1 MRSKDSFRVAFFLRS
16 NVLKNGEQPVFMRIT
31 VNGQRAE
38 NNIQKSILPNLWNQ
52 AKERAIGS
60 GRTAVDLNRFIEE
73 ARIKVHQI
81 VTELQQNDEP
91 VNAKVV
97 QQRFYGINPNKKTE
111 RTILEVIQ
119 SHNDDA
125 EKLIGI
131 DFAKT
136 TVLRYKSMKRYL
148 AEMIKKNYDVDDLP
162 LSQFTGE
169 VIRAYEVFLKT
180 EKDMSQNTLIRYMKA
195 LKKITNRCI
204 ANDWI
209 HKDPFV
215 GIKFREEPT
224 EPEFLTIEE
233 LNRIYECEPGCKRLE
248 VVRDMFLMSA
258 FTGLAFSDVSQL
270 TSEHIVRD
278 NAGNLWIRKHRQK
291 TRQISNIPLLDI
303 PAAILKKYEG
313 DKKAAKKGVLL
324 PVPANQVMNR
334 YLKEIATICKIDKY
348 LTTHVARHTYAT
360 VCLSQGVSLKNVSK
374 MLGHASVKMTE
385 HYARVLDTSILREMN
400 EIRDAMNF
408 GNLGQQSKAAEGY
421 YSLIV
426 IQREMKIQ

>member
-73 ARIKVHQI
+73 ARIKVHKI

-131 DFAKT
+131 DFTKT

-258 FTGLAFSDVSQL
+258 FTGLAFTDVSQL
-270 TSEHIVRD
+270 TEDHIVTD
-278 NAGNLWIRKHRQK
+278 NDGNKWIRKPRQK
-291 TRQISNIPLLDI
+291 TKQMSNIPLLDI
-303 PAAILKKYEG
+303 PLAIIEKYQG

-324 PVPANQVMNR
+324 PIPCNQVMNR
-334 YLKEIATICKIDKY
+334 YLKEIATICKINKH
-348 LTTHVARHTYAT
+348 LTMHTARHTYAT
-360 VCLSQGVSLKNVSK
+360 LCLYQGVNLKNVSS

-385 HYARVLDTSILREMN
+385 RYARVLDSSILRDMN
-400 EIRDAMNF
+400 AIRDTL
-408 GNLGQQSKAAEGY
+408 NLERK
-421 YSLIV
+421 L
-426 IQREMKIQ
+426 

>member
-73 ARIKVHQI
+73 ARIKVHKI

-258 FTGLAFSDVSQL
+258 FTGLAFTDVSQL
-270 TSEHIVRD
+270 TEDHIVTD
-278 NAGNLWIRKHRQK
+278 NDGNKWIRKPRQK
-291 TRQISNIPLLDI
+291 TKQMSNIPLLDI
-303 PAAILKKYEG
+303 PLAIIEKYQG

-324 PVPANQVMNR
+324 PIPCNQVMNR
-334 YLKEIATICKIDKY
+334 YLKEIATICKINKH
-348 LTTHVARHTYAT
+348 LTMHQRRHYE
-360 VCLSQGVSLKNVSK
+360 LSLSLNLNSLQRFVS
-374 MLGHASVKMTE
+374 
-385 HYARVLDTSILREMN
+385 
-400 EIRDAMNF
+400 
-408 GNLGQQSKAAEGY
+408 
-421 YSLIV
+421 
-426 IQREMKIQ
+426 

>member
-1 MRSKDSFRVAFFLRS
+1 MRSKDSFRVAFFLRR
-16 NVLKNGEQPVFMRIT
+16 NVLKTGESPVFMRIT

-38 NNIQKSILPNLWNQ
+38 NNIQKSILPSLWDQ
-52 AKERAIGS
+52 PKERAKGTS
-60 GRTAVDLNRFIEE
+60 RTALDLNRFIEE

-81 VTELQQNDEP
+81 VSELQQNNEP
-91 VNAKVV
+91 VNALIV
-97 QQRFYGINPNKKTE
+97 QQRFYGINPNKKAE
-111 RTILEVIQ
+111 RTILQVIQ
-119 SHNDDA
+119 DHNDEA
-125 EKLIGI
+125 EKLIGK
-131 DFAKT
+131 DYSKA

-148 AEMIKKNYDVDDLP
+148 GELIKKNYDVDDLP

-180 EKDMSQNTLIRYMKA
+180 EKDLSQNTLIRYMKA

-233 LNRIYECEPGCKRLE
+233 LNRIYECDPGCKRLE

-270 TSEHIVRD
+270 TSEHIVKD
-278 NAGNLWIRKHRQK
+278 NGGNLWIRKHRQK

-313 DKKAAKKGVLL
+313 DKKASKKGVLL
-324 PVPANQVMNR
+324 PVPTNQVMNR

-385 HYARVLDTSILREMN
+385 HYARVLDNSILKEMN

-408 GNLGQQSKAAEGY
+408 SNLGPQAKEE
-421 YSLIV
+421 V
-426 IQREMKIQ
+426 

>member
-1 MRSKDSFRVAFFLRS
+1 MRSKDSFRVAFFLRR
-16 NVLKNGEQPVFMRIT
+16 NVLKNGESPVFMRIT

-38 NNIQKSILPNLWNQ
+38 NNIQKSILPNLWSQ
-52 AKERAIGS
+52 AKERAS
-60 GRTAVDLNRFIEE
+60 GTSRTAVDLNRFIEE
-73 ARIKVHQI
+73 ARIKVHAI
-81 VTELQQNDEP
+81 VTELQQENEP
-91 VNAKVV
+91 VTAIIV
-97 QQRFYGINPNKKTE
+97 QQRFYGINPKKKKE
-111 RTILEVIQ
+111 KTILEVIQ
-119 SHNDDA
+119 AHNDEA
-125 EKLIGI
+125 ETLIGK
-131 DFAKT
+131 DYTKT
-136 TVLRYKSMKRYL
+136 TVYRYKSMKRYL
-148 AEMIKKNYDVDDLP
+148 EEMIKKNYEVDDLP
-162 LSQFTGE
+162 LSEFTGE

-180 EKDMSQNTLIRYMKA
+180 EKDLCQNTLIRYMKA

-209 HKDPFV
+209 KKDPFV
-215 GIKFREEPT
+215 GIKFKEVPT
-224 EPEFLTIEE
+224 EPDFLTIEE

-270 TSEHIVRD
+270 TAEHIVRD

-313 DKKAAKKGVLL
+313 NKKAVQKGVLL

-374 MLGHASVKMTE
+374 MLGHASIKMTE

-400 EIRDAMNF
+400 EIRDTMNF
-408 GNLGQQSKAAEGY
+408 SNLGQQAKAE
-421 YSLIV
+421 
-426 IQREMKIQ
+426 

>member
-1 MRSKDSFRVAFFLRS
+1 MRSKDSFRVAFFLRR
-16 NVLKNGEQPVFMRIT
+16 NVLKNGESPVFMRIT

-38 NNIQKSILPNLWNQ
+38 NNIQKSILPNLWSQ
-52 AKERAIGS
+52 AKERAS
-60 GRTAVDLNRFIEE
+60 GTSRTAVDLNRFIEE
-73 ARIKVHQI
+73 ARIKVHAI
-81 VTELQQNDEP
+81 VTELQQENEP
-91 VNAKVV
+91 VTAIVV
-97 QQRFYGINPNKKTE
+97 QQRFYGINPKKKKE
-111 RTILEVIQ
+111 KTILEVIQ
-119 SHNDDA
+119 AHNDEA
-125 EKLIGI
+125 ETLIGK
-131 DFAKT
+131 DYTKT
-136 TVLRYKSMKRYL
+136 TVYRYKSMKRYL
-148 AEMIKKNYDVDDLP
+148 EEMIKKNYEVDDLP
-162 LSQFTGE
+162 LSEFSGE

-180 EKDMSQNTLIRYMKA
+180 EKDLCQNTLIRYMKA

-209 HKDPFV
+209 KKDPFV
-215 GIKFREEPT
+215 GIKFKEVPT
-224 EPEFLTIEE
+224 EPDFLTIEE

-270 TSEHIVRD
+270 TAEHIVRD

-313 DKKAAKKGVLL
+313 NKKAAQKGVLL

-408 GNLGQQSKAAEGY
+408 SNLGQQAKAE
-421 YSLIV
+421 
-426 IQREMKIQ
+426 

>member
-1 MRSKDSFRVAFFLRS
+1 MRSKDSFRVAFFLRR
-16 NVLKNGEQPVFMRIT
+16 NVLKNGESPVFMRIT

-38 NNIQKSILPNLWNQ
+38 NNIQKSILPNLWSQ
-52 AKERAIGS
+52 AKERAS
-60 GRTAVDLNRFIEE
+60 GTSRTAVDLNRFIEE
-73 ARIKVHQI
+73 ARIKVHAI
-81 VTELQQNDEP
+81 VTELQQENEP
-91 VNAKVV
+91 VTATVV
-97 QQRFYGINPNKKTE
+97 QQRFYGINPKKKKE
-111 RTILEVIQ
+111 KTILEVIQ
-119 SHNDDA
+119 AHNDEA
-125 EKLIGI
+125 ETLIGK
-131 DFAKT
+131 DYTKT
-136 TVLRYKSMKRYL
+136 TVYRYKSMKRYL
-148 AEMIKKNYDVDDLP
+148 EEMIKKNYEVDDLP
-162 LSQFTGE
+162 LSEFTGE

-180 EKDMSQNTLIRYMKA
+180 EKDLCQNTLIRYMKA

-209 HKDPFV
+209 KKDPFV
-215 GIKFREEPT
+215 GIKFKEVPT
-224 EPEFLTIEE
+224 EPDFLTIEE

-313 DKKAAKKGVLL
+313 NKKAAQKGVLL

-400 EIRDAMNF
+400 EIRNAMNF
-408 GNLGQQSKAAEGY
+408 SNLGQQAKAE
-421 YSLIV
+421 
-426 IQREMKIQ
+426 

>member
-1 MRSKDSFRVAFFLRS
+1 MRSKDSFRVAFFLRR
-16 NVLKNGEQPVFMRIT
+16 NVLKTGESPVFMRIT

-38 NNIQKSILPNLWNQ
+38 NNIQKSILPSLWDQ
-52 AKERAIGS
+52 PKERAKGTS
-60 GRTAVDLNRFIEE
+60 RTALDLNRFIEE

-81 VTELQQNDEP
+81 VSELQQNNEQ
-91 VNAKVV
+91 VNALIV
-97 QQRFYGINPNKKTE
+97 QQRFYGINPNKKAE
-111 RTILEVIQ
+111 RTILQVIQ
-119 SHNDDA
+119 DHNDEA
-125 EKLIGI
+125 EKLIGK
-131 DFAKT
+131 DYSKT

-148 AEMIKKNYDVDDLP
+148 GELIKKNYDVDDLP

-180 EKDMSQNTLIRYMKA
+180 EKDLSQNTLIRYMKA

-233 LNRIYECEPGCKRLE
+233 LNRIYECDPGCKRLE

-270 TSEHIVRD
+270 TSEHIVKD
-278 NAGNLWIRKHRQK
+278 NGGNLWIRKHRQK

-313 DKKAAKKGVLL
+313 DKKASKKGVLL
-324 PVPANQVMNR
+324 PVPTNQVMNR

-348 LTTHVARHTYAT
+348 LTT
-360 VCLSQGVSLKNVSK
+360 
-374 MLGHASVKMTE
+374 M
-385 HYARVLDTSILREMN
+385 
-400 EIRDAMNF
+400 IR
-408 GNLGQQSKAAEGY
+408 
-421 YSLIV
+421 
-426 IQREMKIQ
+426 

>member
-1 MRSKDSFRVAFFLRS
+1 MRSKDSFRVAFFLRR
-16 NVLKNGEQPVFMRIT
+16 NVLKNGESPVFMRIT

-52 AKERAIGS
+52 AKERAS
-60 GRTAVDLNRFIEE
+60 GMSRTAVDLNRFIEE
-73 ARIKVHQI
+73 ARIKVHAI
-81 VTELQQNDEP
+81 VTELQQENEP
-91 VNAKVV
+91 VTATVV
-97 QQRFYGINPNKKTE
+97 QQRFYGINPKKKKE
-111 RTILEVIQ
+111 KTILEVIQ
-119 SHNDDA
+119 AHNDEA
-125 EKLIGI
+125 ETLIGK
-131 DFAKT
+131 DYTKT
-136 TVLRYKSMKRYL
+136 TVYRYKSMKRYL
-148 AEMIKKNYDVDDLP
+148 EEMIKKNYEVDDLP
-162 LSQFTGE
+162 LSEFTGE

-180 EKDMSQNTLIRYMKA
+180 EKDLCQNTLIRYMKA

-209 HKDPFV
+209 KKDPFV
-215 GIKFREEPT
+215 GIKFKEVPT
-224 EPEFLTIEE
+224 EPDFLTIEE

-313 DKKAAKKGVLL
+313 NKKAVQKGVLL

-408 GNLGQQSKAAEGY
+408 SNLGQQAKAE
-421 YSLIV
+421 
-426 IQREMKIQ
+426 

>member
-1 MRSKDSFRVAFFLRS
+1 MRSKDSFRVAFFLRR
-16 NVLKNGEQPVFMRIT
+16 NVLKNGESPVFMRIT

-38 NNIQKSILPNLWNQ
+38 NNIQKSILPNLWSQ
-52 AKERAIGS
+52 AKERTS
-60 GRTAVDLNRFIEE
+60 GTSRTVVDLNRFIEE
-73 ARIKVHQI
+73 ARIKVHAI
-81 VTELQQNDEP
+81 VTELQQENEP
-91 VNAKVV
+91 VTTTVV
-97 QQRFYGINPNKKTE
+97 QQRFYGINPKKKKE
-111 RTILEVIQ
+111 KTILEVIQ
-119 SHNDDA
+119 DHNDEA
-125 EKLIGI
+125 EKLIGK
-131 DFAKT
+131 DYTKT
-136 TVLRYKSMKRYL
+136 TVYRYKSMMRYL
-148 AEMIKKNYDVDDLP
+148 GEMIKKEYNVDDLP
-162 LSQFTGE
+162 LSEFTGE

-180 EKDMSQNTLIRYMKA
+180 EKDLCQNTLIRYMKA

-209 HKDPFV
+209 KKDPFV
-215 GIKFREEPT
+215 GIKFKEVPT
-224 EPEFLTIEE
+224 EPDFLTIEE

-248 VVRDMFLMSA
+248 VVRDIFLMSA

-270 TSEHIVRD
+270 APEHIVRD

-313 DKKAAKKGVLL
+313 NKKAAQKGVLL

-408 GNLGQQSKAAEGY
+408 SNLGHQATAEG
-421 YSLIV
+421 
-426 IQREMKIQ
+426 